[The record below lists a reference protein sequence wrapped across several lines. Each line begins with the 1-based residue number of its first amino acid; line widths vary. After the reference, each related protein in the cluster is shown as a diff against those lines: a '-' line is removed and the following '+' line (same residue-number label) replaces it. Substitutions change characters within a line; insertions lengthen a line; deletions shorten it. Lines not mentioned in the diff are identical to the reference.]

1 MAAVYEIIRQ
11 KKRQIHRRA
20 SEHFSC
26 PGRCRNLYVRES
38 LLNGRKLPPIEEK
51 PQLDEEGLSKR
62 DRWMMKKLTQE
73 ERANLVYLWSL
84 RESLPK
90 LTDRFG
96 DLELP
101 LNG

>member
-1 MAAVYEIIRQ
+1 MKTRATINLIIN
-11 KKRQIHRRA
+11 KW
-20 SEHFSC
+20 E
-26 PGRCRNLYVRES
+26 ES